1 MIFYIIGDRVNK
13 IQIILDINNFFSKK
27 KPIFFY
33 NFFFWKKLSIV
44 IFINFQY
51 FSVIISIFSL
61 LGLETQ
67 KSTAIIVSLH
77 NEVIYKMDDDVL
89 TGENLSKFVENF
101 HKNLETL
108 KVLKLS
114 KTILNKATVDSNNPM
129 QELNASTFAETLL
142 KTHRTEPG

>member
-1 MIFYIIGDRVNK
+1 
-13 IQIILDINNFFSKK
+13 
-27 KPIFFY
+27 
-33 NFFFWKKLSIV
+33 LSIV